1 MTCIAECRL
10 FFLLVRGA
18 MVEGNLFV
26 SETKIGHEAM
36 FDGFG
41 KLDRV
46 CGHYRQNIPGI
57 SQDASELDNHS
68 FGPPQEMGSVPT
80 V

>member
-57 SQDASELDNHS
+57 SQDASNQS
-68 FGPPQEMGSVPT
+68 SAPPQEMGSGPT